1 MEHDYNEK
9 EKQRKSAIKLNDTI
23 ANNEGNMDMTSPL
36 ELGPEIPHYNQENGD
51 LFYGL
56 ATKRGR
62 YIKSANPDFDST
74 KSESIP
80 MIIDVYNNSISK
92 NVWDRHTGKDPDE
105 IDKEIE
111 KLFDDPKKYS
121 RNIKVSKK
129 LQQDVISDERG
140 WYPLWNDYFN
150 TGKKN
155 PKFNLSKIY
164 EKTASKYDSDYY
176 HSWALSALAP
186 KLLWKRGSKLGIE
199 MAAKN
204 GRTKIHFVLDGLNI
218 EQVVNKTKGSDSFE
232 AGPGESITASELR
245 YAYRNRE
252 RLGDR
257 IHFYK
262 DDKEAIA
269 PWDENP
275 ELWQNYMPKS
285 NKRNVTAQGNSE
297 RISRLNTLFGRVF
310 SSSKKRS

>member
-1 MEHDYNEK
+1 MEREYNDK
-9 EKQRKSAIKLNDTI
+9 EKQRKPAIKLND
-23 ANNEGNMDMTSPL
+23 AVGNNKEDIDITSPL
-36 ELGPEIPHYNQENGD
+36 ELGPKISHYNQENGD

-56 ATKRGR
+56 AAKRGR
-62 YIKSANPDFDST
+62 YIRSANPDFNSQNPN
-74 KSESIP
+74 SIP

-92 NVWDRHTGKDPDE
+92 NVWNRHSGKNPDE
-105 IDKEIE
+105 NNKKLE
-111 KLFDDPKKYS
+111 KLFDNPNKYS
-121 RNIKVSKK
+121 KNIKVSNK
-129 LQQDVISDERG
+129 LKQDVISDERG

-150 TGKKN
+150 TGEKN

-176 HSWALSALAP
+176 HSWALAALAP

-199 MAAKN
+199 MAARN
-204 GRTKIHFVLDGLNI
+204 GKTKIHFVLDGLNI
-218 EQVVNKTKGSDSFE
+218 EQVVNKTKGSTPLE

-252 RLGDR
+252 RLGER

-262 DDKEAIA
+262 DDKETIA

-275 ELWQNYMPKS
+275 ELWQNYIPKS
-285 NKRNVTAQGNSE
+285 NKSNVATQGNSE
-297 RISRLNTLFGRVF
+297 RTSKLNTFFGRIL
-310 SSSKKRS
+310 SPLKRRE